1 MIYLIVIED
10 NPILNRPVVVFK
22 IKIEINRPVF
32 VFKSKEKQELKEK
45 KKKTKKKIIGIF
57 CLIHKC

>member
-45 KKKTKKKIIGIF
+45 KKIIIIIIGIF

>member
-45 KKKTKKKIIGIF
+45 KKTKTTKIIGIF